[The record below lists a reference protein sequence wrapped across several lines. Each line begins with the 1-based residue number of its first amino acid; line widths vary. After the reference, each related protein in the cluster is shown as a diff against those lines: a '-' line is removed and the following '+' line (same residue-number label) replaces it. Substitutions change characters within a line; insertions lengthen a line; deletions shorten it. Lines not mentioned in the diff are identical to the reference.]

1 MLTPK
6 QLKCYKAM
14 EAYKAK
20 NGVMPSYRE
29 LMELLGLNSLSGI
42 HRMITGMEERGAVVR
57 FHNRARAIR
66 LLPLQ

>member
-6 QLKCYKAM
+6 QLECYRAM
-14 EAYKAK
+14 EGYKSR

-29 LMELLGLNSLSGI
+29 LMELLGLKSLSGI
-42 HRMITGMEERGAVVR
+42 HRMVEGMEERGALQR
-57 FHNRARAIR
+57 LPDRARAIR